1 MGLYDKNERTSEME
15 DLKSE
20 NVYLKSCLKKLE
32 NQIYEANRALKE
44 VKEKALSVNL
54 SGLDE
59 RNKQKMYDIMFTYG
73 IIDSYFEKWSVR

>member
-1 MGLYDKNERTSEME
+1 MSLYEKNERTCEME
-15 DLKSE
+15 DLKAE

-54 SGLDE
+54 IGLDGQN
-59 RNKQKMYDIMFTYG
+59 RQKMYDIMFADG
-73 IIDSYFEKWSVR
+73 IIDSYLEKWSVR